1 VTPGQDA
8 KESAEEAELM
18 RKQIENELRVLA
30 EVQQQVPECP
40 FLDRAI
46 EIFP

>member
-1 VTPGQDA
+1 M
-8 KESAEEAELM
+8 K
-18 RKQIENELRVLA
+18 RQIENELRVLA
-30 EVQQQVPECP
+30 EIQQQVPECA